1 MNLEGQQLVNCTCEL
16 VTEHG
21 QQFLRLSRHQSD
33 LPSRKSVANLPT
45 ESVNQVRFHPDV
57 VLAKYTMS
65 RSFARSPVTMSPSEG
80 GVMAAYVR
88 YSSALQDATSLEDQ
102 LRKCREAATRLGCTI
117 PDHLVFSDAAI
128 SGQSM
133 ENRPGLQEFLRN
145 VRLKVSAFEGV
156 VIDDSSRLAR
166 NQEEV
171 LRLYKILRHH
181 GIYT

>member
-1 MNLEGQQLVNCTCEL
+1 
-16 VTEHG
+16 
-21 QQFLRLSRHQSD
+21 
-33 LPSRKSVANLPT
+33 
-45 ESVNQVRFHPDV
+45 
-57 VLAKYTMS
+57 
-65 RSFARSPVTMSPSEG
+65 
-80 GVMAAYVR
+80 MAAYVR

-133 ENRPGLQEFLRN
+133 ENRPALQEFLRN